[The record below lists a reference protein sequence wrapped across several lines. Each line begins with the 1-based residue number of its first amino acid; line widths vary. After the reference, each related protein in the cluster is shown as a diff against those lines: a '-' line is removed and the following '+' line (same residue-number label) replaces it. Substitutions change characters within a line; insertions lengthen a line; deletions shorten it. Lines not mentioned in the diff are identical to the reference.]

1 MAGSFVEEGIPGR
14 VEGNASGPRDAEAN
28 TLAEANDDKSENEY
42 ILVQSLGE

>member
-28 TLAEANDDKSENEY
+28 TLAEANDKSENEY